1 VSTHTEFP
9 DYRYDAVR
17 NDLLEIKFNPI
28 RRQHFLEDIHFAVKW
43 TIGDR
48 PGFFPRDWD
57 ECVREEKSVLGIA
70 VAREMCRRG
79 VWKSGVHR
87 EFVDDDTNTN
97 TPDAIVRDVPVE
109 IKVSARKWFGVRKKQ
124 IGHLATLFDI
134 CPVYGDIRVGL
145 LVIKPEHLN
154 DSVNDASKQG
164 LSTDCLNSEVEWI
177 VHENF
182 RGLEYRLPGQRAKDA
197 LAAQKPA
204 AAPKKTT
211 ERKRRKKISADSD
224 TQIIATEN
232 VCLPITPEVTVTA

>member
-1 VSTHTEFP
+1 MTTETEFP
-9 DYRYDAVR
+9 AFRYDAVR
-17 NDLLEIKFNPI
+17 NDLLDIKFNPT
-28 RRQHFLEDIHFAVKW
+28 RRQHFIEDILFGVKW

-70 VAREMCRRG
+70 FAREMCRRG
-79 VWKSGVHR
+79 YWKSGVHR
-87 EFVDDDTNTN
+87 EYVDDDTNTN

-124 IGHLATLFDI
+124 IGHLATLFDV

-164 LSTDCLNSEVEWI
+164 LSTDCLNNEVEWI

-197 LAAQKPA
+197 LAAQKTA
-204 AAPKKTT
+204 AKAAKPTKAN
-211 ERKRRKKISADSD
+211 RRRKNSGAAVQQVIM
-224 TQIIATEN
+224 TESL
-232 VCLPITPEVTVTA
+232 CLTVSQDVTVST